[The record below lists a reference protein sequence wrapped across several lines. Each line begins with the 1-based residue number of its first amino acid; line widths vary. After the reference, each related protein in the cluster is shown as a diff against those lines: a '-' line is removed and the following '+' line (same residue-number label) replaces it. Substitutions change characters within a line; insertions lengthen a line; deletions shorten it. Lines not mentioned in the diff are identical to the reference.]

1 MSKCCQ
7 GSISWFPGEVK
18 MELDFDTQSL
28 RIWNQ
33 ILRNIYL
40 ENWLKVIEAELNL
53 SYAVSEV

>member
-1 MSKCCQ
+1 
-7 GSISWFPGEVK
+7 

-40 ENWLKVIEAELNL
+40 ENWLKVTEAELNR